1 MSRTTKQINEMIEDT
16 LSEYYSIVGT
26 SLPTTTGTVH
36 SEIGPFS
43 QYVRSAADILDR
55 ILDRILDIVNDDVA
69 DLDKLDVQEF
79 LYTSVPR
86 MQKKIDTVCDA
97 IERKTGMKKMSKAR
111 RKPLTPPEERKSTTL
126 KIK

>member
-16 LSEYYSIVGT
+16 LSEYFSLTGA
-26 SLPTTTGTVH
+26 SLPTGTGVSH
-36 SEIGPFS
+36 SDIGPFS
-43 QYVRSAADILDR
+43 QYVRSAAD

-79 LYTSVPR
+79 LYNSVPR
-86 MQKKIDTVCDA
+86 LQNKIDTLCDA
-97 IERKTGMKKMSKAR
+97 IERKTGMKKMDKAR

>member
-1 MSRTTKQINEMIEDT
+1 MSHTTKEISEMIDDV
-16 LSEYYSIVGT
+16 LKEYFSLTGP
-26 SLPTTTGTVH
+26 SLPTGTGAVH

-43 QYVRSAADILDR
+43 QYVRSATD

-69 DLDKLDVQEF
+69 DLEKLDVQEF

-86 MQKKIDTVCDA
+86 LQNKIDTLCDA
-97 IERKTGMKKMSKAR
+97 IERKTGYKKLDKTR
-111 RKPLTPPEERKSTTL
+111 REPLTPPQERKTTTL

>member
-1 MSRTTKQINEMIEDT
+1 MKLSNELLCEIVQKQLD
-16 LSEYYSIVGT
+16 EYFSLTGP
-26 SLPTTTGTVH
+26 SLPTGTGAVH

-55 ILDRILDIVNDDVA
+55 ILDIVNDDSA

-86 MQKKIDTVCDA
+86 LSNKIDTLCDA
-97 IERKTGMKKMSKAR
+97 IERKTGLKKLDKTR
-111 RKPLTPPEERKSTTL
+111 KKPLTPPEGRNNIAV

>member
-16 LSEYYSIVGT
+16 LSEYFSLTGP
-26 SLPTTTGTVH
+26 SLPTGTGAVH

-43 QYVRSAADILDR
+43 QYVRSATD

-69 DLDKLDVQEF
+69 DLDRLDVQEF

-86 MQKKIDTVCDA
+86 MQKKIDTLCDA
-97 IERKTGMKKMSKAR
+97 IERKTGIKKLDKTR
-111 RKPLTPPEERKSTTL
+111 RKPITPPEKRKSTTL
-126 KIK
+126 KLK

>member
-1 MSRTTKQINEMIEDT
+1 MSRTTKEINEMVDDA
-16 LSEYYSIVGT
+16 LNEYFSLTGP
-26 SLPTTTGTVH
+26 SLPTGTGAVH

-43 QYVRSAADILDR
+43 QYVRSATD

-69 DLDKLDVQEF
+69 DLEKLDVQEF

-86 MQKKIDTVCDA
+86 LQKKIDTLCDA
-97 IERKTGMKKMSKAR
+97 IERKTGYKKLDKTR
-111 RKPLTPPEERKSTTL
+111 REPLTPPQERKTTTL

>member
-16 LSEYYSIVGT
+16 LSEYFSLTGP
-26 SLPTTTGTVH
+26 SLPTGTGAVH

-43 QYVRSAADILDR
+43 QYVRSAAD

-86 MQKKIDTVCDA
+86 LRNKIDTLCDA
-97 IERKTGMKKMSKAR
+97 IELKTGMKKLDKTR